1 MLKNNASQRV
11 VVIGASAG
19 GIEAICTVLAGLP
32 ADFPWPILIVV
43 HIGAGPSQLP
53 AILSRCGPLPAVH
66 PQAGTL
72 LEPGHVYV
80 APPNHHLIV
89 ADHHAQLTHGPR
101 ENRTRPAIDPLFRS
115 ASRAYRHGA
124 IGIILSGELDDGTA
138 GLFALKARGGV
149 AIVQDPDEAFSA
161 SMPRH
166 ALEEVAVDYCLPVAH
181 IAPRLVELSQ
191 EKEPMSAKE
200 NQPMPTNQAA
210 GEKPPMAIEG
220 VQGVPV
226 PLACPECSGPMYQ
239 VKDDK
244 LVQFHCLVG
253 HTFSPLSLTAA
264 HADVLERALWMA
276 IRMFNE
282 RLAFQ
287 HLLSEKQPTPNGS
300 THIAEDVAGIEQDI
314 SLLKQIL
321 ERI

>member
-1 MLKNNASQRV
+1 MAKNNAPQRV
-11 VVIGASAG
+11 VVIGASSG
-19 GIEAICTVLAGLP
+19 GVEAVCTLLAGLP
-32 ADFPWPILIVV
+32 ADFPWPILVAV

-66 PQAGTL
+66 PQAGTP

-89 ADHHAQLTHGPR
+89 EDRRVQLTHGPR

-115 ASRAYRHGA
+115 ASRGYRQGA

-181 IAPRLVELSQ
+181 IAPLLVELSQ
-191 EKEPMSAKE
+191 EKEPMS
-200 NQPMPTNQAA
+200 
-210 GEKPPMAIEG
+210 
-220 VQGVPV
+220 
-226 PLACPECSGPMYQ
+226 
-239 VKDDK
+239 
-244 LVQFHCLVG
+244 
-253 HTFSPLSLTAA
+253 
-264 HADVLERALWMA
+264 
-276 IRMFNE
+276 
-282 RLAFQ
+282 
-287 HLLSEKQPTPNGS
+287 
-300 THIAEDVAGIEQDI
+300 
-314 SLLKQIL
+314 
-321 ERI
+321 